1 VPHWEVPTSFSGPRG
16 RHFSLSLSFV
26 SVARTLSHRLKFTFF
41 CLGLDER
48 KVFHFFITFLRVTIS
63 SSIFKKSLVV
73 AALLIAYAPH
83 VPLLFSP
90 ALSMVDEFG
99 RALSQ
104 QITQS
109 VLCEA
114 LETKHNEQFTLS
126 LLPPLAAFSLQ
137 SLIDQISSWK
147 PMVVVSFVLRHKKG
161 WRCCAVYRASHKEF
175 GNLQHKSGGK
185 QEAGSL
191 S

>member
-1 VPHWEVPTSFSGPRG
+1 
-16 RHFSLSLSFV
+16 
-26 SVARTLSHRLKFTFF
+26 
-41 CLGLDER
+41 
-48 KVFHFFITFLRVTIS
+48 LRVTIS

-126 LLPPLAAFSLQ
+126 LLPPLAASSLQ

-161 WRCCAVYRASHKEF
+161 WRCHPRFHCAVYRASHKEF